1 MANDALI
8 VRGLEAGYG
17 AVRVLDGVSLEVG
30 RGETVAL
37 LGANGNGKTTLMRC
51 LLGLLRPWNGEIHAT
66 LGERTVDLARLE
78 PEEIVAFGVVLVPE
92 GRRLFR
98 ELSVEDNLA
107 LGAYRP
113 AARRR
118 YRENLARCFEIFPRL
133 SERRRQRAGVLSG
146 GEQQMVALARA
157 LMAAPEILLV
167 DEPSVGLAPIL
178 VRQTIDAVA
187 DLKRRLGLT
196 VLIAEQNLVQA
207 IRIVD
212 RGYVLAH
219 GRVAFEG
226 KSAEDL
232 SESPLVRDIYLGR
245 SAST

>member
-1 MANDALI
+1 MASDALSI
-8 VRGLEAGYG
+8 RGLEAGYG
-17 AVRVLDGVSLEVG
+17 AVRALDGVSMDVG
-30 RGETVAL
+30 PGQTVAL
-37 LGANGNGKTTLMRC
+37 LGTNGNGKSTLMRC
-51 LLGLLRPWNGEIHAT
+51 VLGLVKPWAGEVCAT
-66 LGERTVDLARLE
+66 IGSRSAILSRLE
-78 PEEIVAFGVVLVPE
+78 PEEIVGLGVVLVPE

-98 ELSVEDNLA
+98 DLSVMDNLA

-118 YRENLARCFEIFPRL
+118 YSENLARCFEIFPRL
-133 SERRRQRAGVLSG
+133 RERRNQRVGVMSG
-146 GEQQMVALARA
+146 GEQQMVALGRA

-178 VRQTIDAVA
+178 VRQTFDVVA

-196 VLIAEQNLVQA
+196 VLIAEQNLNQA
-207 IRIVD
+207 IRVVD

-226 KSAEDL
+226 RSAAEL

-245 SAST
+245 

>member
-1 MANDALI
+1 LANEALV
-8 VRGLEAGYG
+8 VRDLQAGYG
-17 AVRVLDGVSLEVG
+17 AVRALEGASLEVR

-51 LLGLLRPWNGEIHAT
+51 LMGLVRPWSGEIRAT
-66 LGERTVDLARLE
+66 VGEREVDLARLE
-78 PEEIVAFGVVLVPE
+78 PEEIVGLGIVLVPE

-98 ELSVEDNLA
+98 DLSVEDNLM
-107 LGAYRP
+107 LGASRP
-113 AARRR
+113 VARRR
-118 YRENLARCFEIFPRL
+118 YAENLARGYEIFPRL
-133 SERRRQRAGVLSG
+133 LERRRQRVGVLSG

-196 VLIAEQNLVQA
+196 VLIAEQNLAQA

-226 KSAEDL
+226 RSAEEL
-232 SESPLVRDIYLGR
+232 SESQLVKNIYLGR
-245 SAST
+245 

>member
-1 MANDALI
+1 MANDALSI
-8 VRGLEAGYG
+8 RGLIAGYG
-17 AVRVLDGVSLEVG
+17 AVRALDGVSMDVG
-30 RGETVAL
+30 SGQTVAL
-37 LGANGNGKTTLMRC
+37 LGSNGNGKTTLMRC
-51 LLGLLRPWNGEIHAT
+51 ALGLVKPWEGEIRAT
-66 LGERTVDLARLE
+66 LGSRSAILSRLE
-78 PEEIVAFGVVLVPE
+78 PEEIVGLGVVLVPE

-98 ELSVEDNLA
+98 DLSVEDNLA

-113 AARRR
+113 AARGR
-118 YRENLARCFEIFPRL
+118 YAENLARCFEIFPPL
-133 SERRRQRAGVLSG
+133 QERRKQRVGAMSG
-146 GEQQMVALARA
+146 GEQQMVALGRA

-167 DEPSVGLAPIL
+167 DEPSVGLAPNL
-178 VRQTIDAVA
+178 VRRTIDVIA

-212 RGYVLAH
+212 RGYVLVH

-226 KSAEDL
+226 RSAAEI

-245 SAST
+245 